1 MHWRMEKL
9 QIRQQESGKMDR
21 GSRAGKQNIYQRKGW
36 LLFGAVC
43 TALSLMMDM
52 GISEAAESGIT
63 NAAYLSIYKVLER
76 IQQDLNGKGFQIT
89 ILSLVFYCFYKFVWV
104 KTERKPVKYSRVLAA
119 FLAIMYAA
127 GIAFSYAGTLH
138 ILWDS
143 DIRMLKAFIWIVG
156 MYMLYLTF
164 IQLLHDLLQL
174 RPGTAFDQC
183 QLGQY
188 YKQHPFLATWL
199 TIILCWLPHI
209 LLRYPG
215 TMSYDN
221 WNELSYYFGYQAYS
235 DAQPLFHTWLFG
247 SVIKIGLQL
256 GSANLGLF
264 LFVILQSVCM
274 SLVLAWSLT
283 FMRRWETPSW
293 LFYLTMG
300 IYGIA
305 PYFAGYASFP
315 IKDYLYTACFVLFLL
330 CMMEWTMDKE
340 VWKKRKYVCRYV
352 AAVTF
357 MILFRNNGLYVY
369 IPVMLIIM
377 LMEAAGMRRC
387 GKAAL
392 NVSGFTRYLWV
403 LFPLFLSW
411 MITGVITVHYD
422 VQQNGPKEM
431 LSLPFQQ
438 TARFVR
444 DYGDEVTEEEKQIID
459 KVLFYDQISESYD
472 EMTSDPI
479 KGMYH
484 AESSTE
490 LKDYLRVWVK
500 QFFRHPWCYVEATW
514 NQNYYLFALDI
525 DNIVY
530 NKDCNVGEEI
540 MLDYGILDEI
550 NFEVPEWMDG
560 ICTIMVSYY
569 ALLSRL
575 PVIGLLNNV
584 AFYIIMLWAVTAFAL
599 KDKSKRVLMV
609 LLPLWI
615 SFFIIIAAPQIQ
627 NQPRYAFPII
637 YSMPVVAAYYI
648 RSGKK
653 Q

>member
-1 MHWRMEKL
+1 M
-9 QIRQQESGKMDR
+9 QIRQQESGKMDKS
-21 GSRAGKQNIYQRKGW
+21 SRVGKQNIFQRKW
-36 LLFGAVC
+36 LILFGTIC
-43 TALSLMMDM
+43 TALSLLMDM

-63 NAAYLSIYKVLER
+63 NAAYLSIYKALER

-89 ILSLVFYCFYKFVWV
+89 ILSLVFYCFYKSVWV

-119 FLAIMYAA
+119 FLAITYTA
-127 GIAFSYAGTLH
+127 GIAFSHAGTLH

-143 DIRMLKAFIWIVG
+143 DIRMLKAFIWTAG

-164 IQLLHDLLQL
+164 IQLLYDLFQKN
-174 RPGTAFDQC
+174 PGTTFGQC
-183 QLGQY
+183 RLGQY
-188 YKQHPFLATWL
+188 YIQHPFFATWL

-221 WNELSYYFGYQAYS
+221 WNQLSYYFGYQAYS
-235 DAQPLFHTWLFG
+235 DAQPIFHTWLFG
-247 SVIKIGLQL
+247 FVIKLGLQL
-256 GSANLGLF
+256 GNANLGLF
-264 LFVILQSVCM
+264 LFVILQSVWM

-283 FMRRWETPSW
+283 FMRRWEVPSW

-330 CMMEWTMDKE
+330 CMMEWTMDKN

-357 MILFRNNGLYVY
+357 MIMFRNNGLYVY
-369 IPVMLIIM
+369 IPVMLIMIFI
-377 LMEAAGMRRC
+377 EAAGTRQS
-387 GKAAL
+387 GKADVNAACFMKYIWIL
-392 NVSGFTRYLWV
+392 L
-403 LFPLFLSW
+403 PLFLSW
-411 MITGVITVHYD
+411 MITGMITFHYD
-422 VQQNGPKEM
+422 VQQNSPKEM

-444 DYGDEVTEEEKQIID
+444 DYGDEVTEEERQIID

-484 AESSTE
+484 AESSKE

-648 RSGKK
+648 RS
-653 Q
+653 